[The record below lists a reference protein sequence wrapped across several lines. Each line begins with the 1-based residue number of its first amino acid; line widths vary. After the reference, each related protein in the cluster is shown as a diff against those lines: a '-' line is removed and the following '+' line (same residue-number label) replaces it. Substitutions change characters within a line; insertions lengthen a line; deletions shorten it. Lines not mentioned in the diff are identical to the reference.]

1 MSTHDKRIDRLTV
14 IWPPTRRCQTC
25 RFWTPTNAVQFGHD
39 GPMRPEVC
47 PTCGRT
53 VKILKLLRVIR
64 D

>member
-1 MSTHDKRIDRLTV
+1 VTSNHAERLDKLATR
-14 IWPPTRRCQTC
+14 WPPPRCETC

-47 PTCGRT
+47 PDCGRT